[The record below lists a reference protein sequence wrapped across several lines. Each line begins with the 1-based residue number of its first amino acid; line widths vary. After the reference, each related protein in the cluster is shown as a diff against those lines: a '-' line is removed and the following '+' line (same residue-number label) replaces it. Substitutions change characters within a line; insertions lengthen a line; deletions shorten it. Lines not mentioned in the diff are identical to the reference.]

1 MWLIFWLN
9 KKSVWNWWKDPSVV
23 AYPTEKVIIHC
34 FSIKLEFTCERVL
47 GFLEEGKLKKK
58 TWMINVHA
66 CLAKFL
72 LTTTVF
78 YSYFLQ
84 LFLFKINWI
93 IILFC
98 SMNYTSGLS
107 VWCTNFQRY
116 VSKLISKMC
125 WWKWYFL

>member
-1 MWLIFWLN
+1 MAYILIEQKISVKLVKRSIGSCLSYRESYHPLFFYQTGIYMWKGSGFSGGR
-9 KKSVWNWWKDPSVV
+9 K
-23 AYPTEKVIIHC
+23 TE
-34 FSIKLEFTCERVL
+34 
-47 GFLEEGKLKKK
+47 KK

-72 LTTTVF
+72 LKTTVF

-125 WWKWYFL
+125 WWKWCFL